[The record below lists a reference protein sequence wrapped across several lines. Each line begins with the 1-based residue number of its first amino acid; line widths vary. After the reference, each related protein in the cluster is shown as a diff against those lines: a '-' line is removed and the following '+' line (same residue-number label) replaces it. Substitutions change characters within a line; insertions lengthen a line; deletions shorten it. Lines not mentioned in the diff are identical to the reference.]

1 MIMYN
6 KFMGKYS
13 EETKQMLKIE
23 SIIIICVISLYIT
36 VKMDLIKILPEC
48 YFYNKLG
55 LLCPSCG
62 GTRCV
67 IELMNFNFIQAIQMN
82 GFIVITFLYLMILN
96 IVYIY
101 NTIRKKN
108 KFKFLYIKNVHI
120 IIWGVLLIIYTIFRN
135 IIN

>member
-55 LLCPSCG
+55 LLCPRCG

-82 GFIVITFLYLMILN
+82 AFIVITFLYLMILN